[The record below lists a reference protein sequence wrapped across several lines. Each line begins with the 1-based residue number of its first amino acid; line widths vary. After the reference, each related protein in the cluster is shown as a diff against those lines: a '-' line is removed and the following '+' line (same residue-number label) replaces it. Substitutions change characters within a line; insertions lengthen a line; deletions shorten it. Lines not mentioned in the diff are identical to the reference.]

1 MIENCVRSIQLTR
14 YDRYEV
20 ILVDDGSTDNTA
32 QLMAELAAGD
42 LRIKVLTQINAGKG
56 AALNL
61 GIRNATGEVLMFV
74 DADGIFSRYTV
85 EEMLQGFEDGRTGA
99 VCGDDRPV
107 NLNRVQTRMLAF
119 ISHIG
124 TGMVRRALTM
134 IGCLPIVSGN
144 IGAFPRKVV
153 EEIGLFRED
162 TVGEDLEL
170 TWRVHKAGYRVV
182 FAPRA
187 LVYAESPSTIAAL
200 WRQRVRRARG
210 LLQTMAVHKGV
221 IGNLRH
227 GRFGAYLLFN
237 AITMVVRPLVQ
248 IVVLLDLAFL
258 LALGYN
264 PLGGDA
270 WAVLG
275 WLGVIV
281 TLVLP
286 LIPLYSVFTS
296 LTMVAALGQELRQH
310 LRRRLAS
317 GLDGVRLWRRD
328 RRRRHVV
335 QHARRRRLAGAPEG
349 VVPGGT
355 QGRDRPFLPRT
366 GCRRLAAIASGS
378 GASHHHTGTGE
389 LNDSAKHHTC
399 RAPSRDNTG
408 ARRLRRHVGAVN
420 RGHLVRGSGSGGF
433 ADRIAGRKPVIRAAI
448 RAGTR
453 PGARP
458 SARPEGLHGAGAG
471 PYHRRAQGRQRPG
484 VDCHSCRPAGP
495 GHRHRPADDGL
506 GRDHAG

>member
-1 MIENCVRSIQLTR
+1 MSWFESSFAAALPGAQLLLLVLGLPILVFGLVKLLVLPLSVWFEIRAARRRRREAPTLHDEWPSVSIIVPAYNEATVIENCVRSIQLTR

-32 QLMAELAAGD
+32 ELMAGLAAGD
-42 LRIKVLTQINAGKG
+42 HRIKVLTQANAGKG

-85 EEMLQGFEDGRTGA
+85 EKMLQGFEDGRTGA

-107 NLNRVQTRMLAF
+107 NLNRAQTRMLAF

-153 EEIGLFRED
+153 EEIGPFRED

-187 LVYAESPSTIAAL
+187 LVYAESPSTIGAL
-200 WRQRVRRARG
+200 WRQRVRWARG
-210 LLQTMAVHKGV
+210 LLQTMAVHKGM

-237 AITMVVRPLVQ
+237 AITMVVLPVVQ
-248 IVVLLDLAFL
+248 ILVLLDLAFL
-258 LALGYN
+258 LALGYS

-275 WLGVIV
+275 WLGIIV
-281 TLVLP
+281 TLVLTVCALGMNRAWKDLRHVWVLP

-296 LTMVAALGQELRQH
+296 LTMVAALGQELR
-310 LRRRLAS
+310 RKE
-317 GLDGVRLWRRD
+317 
-328 RRRRHVV
+328 
-335 QHARRRRLAGAPEG
+335 ARWNKL
-349 VVPGGT
+349 T
-355 QGRDRPFLPRT
+355 RT
-366 GCRRLAAIASGS
+366 GIVSVNVPAPR
-378 GASHHHTGTGE
+378 
-389 LNDSAKHHTC
+389 AKV
-399 RAPSRDNTG
+399 RA
-408 ARRLRRHVGAVN
+408 
-420 RGHLVRGSGSGGF
+420 
-433 ADRIAGRKPVIRAAI
+433 
-448 RAGTR
+448 
-453 PGARP
+453 
-458 SARPEGLHGAGAG
+458 
-471 PYHRRAQGRQRPG
+471 
-484 VDCHSCRPAGP
+484 
-495 GHRHRPADDGL
+495 
-506 GRDHAG
+506 

>member
-1 MIENCVRSIQLTR
+1 MIEDCVRSIQLTR

-20 ILVDDGSTDNTA
+20 ILVDDGSTDGTA
-32 QLMAELAAGD
+32 RLMAELAAGD
-42 LRIKVLTQINAGKG
+42 LRIKVVTQINAGKG
-56 AALNL
+56 TALNL

-74 DADGIFSRYTV
+74 DADGIFSRHTV

-107 NLNRVQTRMLAF
+107 NLDPVQARMLAF

-134 IGCLPIVSGN
+134 IGCPPIASGN
-144 IGAFPRKVV
+144 IVAFPRHVV

-248 IVVLLDLAFL
+248 IVVILGLAFL
-258 LALGYN
+258 LALGYD

-281 TLVLP
+281 TLMLTVGTVGMDRAWKDLRQVWALP
-286 LIPLYSVFTS
+286 LIPLYSMFTS
-296 LTMVAALGQELRQH
+296 LAMVAALGQELRQH

-317 GLDGVRLWRRD
+317 GLEVS
-328 RRRRHVV
+328 
-335 QHARRRRLAGAPEG
+335 
-349 VVPGGT
+349 VPGGAT
-355 QGRDRPFLPRT
+355 AVAGTASSMLDDDAWRALRREWSQAGHKDGT
-366 GCRRLAAIASGS
+366 GLSSRAPDVVGSPLSRL
-378 GASHHHTGTGE
+378 GAVHHTITQE
-389 LNDSAKHHTC
+389 LGN
-399 RAPSRDNTG
+399 
-408 ARRLRRHVGAVN
+408 
-420 RGHLVRGSGSGGF
+420 
-433 ADRIAGRKPVIRAAI
+433 
-448 RAGTR
+448 
-453 PGARP
+453 
-458 SARPEGLHGAGAG
+458 
-471 PYHRRAQGRQRPG
+471 
-484 VDCHSCRPAGP
+484 
-495 GHRHRPADDGL
+495 
-506 GRDHAG
+506 

>member
-1 MIENCVRSIQLTR
+1 MSWFESTLPAALLLLLVLGVPILVFGLVKLLVLPLSVWFEIRAALRRRREVPTLRDEWPSVSIIVPAFNEATVIGNCVRSIQLTR

-20 ILVDDGSTDNTA
+20 ILVDDGSTDNTVE
-32 QLMAELAAGD
+32 LMAELAAGD
-42 LRIKVLTQINAGKG
+42 PRIKVLTQANAGKG

-85 EEMLQGFEDGRTGA
+85 EKMLQGFEDGRTGA

-187 LVYAESPSTIAAL
+187 LVYAESPSTIGAL
-200 WRQRVRRARG
+200 WRQRVRWARG
-210 LLQTMAVHKGV
+210 LLQTMAVHKGM
-221 IGNLRH
+221 IGNFRH

-237 AITMVVRPLVQ
+237 AVTMVILPVVQ
-248 IVVLLDLAFL
+248 ILVLLDLAFL

-264 PLGGDA
+264 PLGGDT

-275 WLGVIV
+275 WLGIIV
-281 TLVLP
+281 TLVLTVCALGMNRAWKDLRHVWVLP

-296 LTMVAALGQELRQH
+296 LTMVAALGQELR
-310 LRRRLAS
+310 
-317 GLDGVRLWRRD
+317 GKE
-328 RRRRHVV
+328 
-335 QHARRRRLAGAPEG
+335 ARWNKLTRTGI
-349 VVPGGT
+349 VSVNVP
-355 QGRDRPFLPRT
+355 QPRT
-366 GCRRLAAIASGS
+366 
-378 GASHHHTGTGE
+378 E
-389 LNDSAKHHTC
+389 V
-399 RAPSRDNTG
+399 RA
-408 ARRLRRHVGAVN
+408 
-420 RGHLVRGSGSGGF
+420 
-433 ADRIAGRKPVIRAAI
+433 
-448 RAGTR
+448 
-453 PGARP
+453 
-458 SARPEGLHGAGAG
+458 
-471 PYHRRAQGRQRPG
+471 
-484 VDCHSCRPAGP
+484 
-495 GHRHRPADDGL
+495 
-506 GRDHAG
+506 